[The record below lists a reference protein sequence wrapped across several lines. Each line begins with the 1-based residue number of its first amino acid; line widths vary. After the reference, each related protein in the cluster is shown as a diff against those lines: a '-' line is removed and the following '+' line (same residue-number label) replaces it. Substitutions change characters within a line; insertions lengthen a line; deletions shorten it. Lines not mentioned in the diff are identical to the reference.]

1 MKALVCG
8 GAGYIGSHMVR
19 ALIREG
25 HDVLVV
31 DDLSTGHRAA
41 TGETE
46 LAVVNLLDESALDR
60 VFASWKPDVVFH
72 FAAFSVVR
80 DSVADP
86 LVYYRN
92 NIAGSINLLSSMR
105 RHGVSKLV
113 FSSTAA
119 VYGMPS
125 VDRID
130 ESQPL
135 QPINPY
141 GSSKVAAERLLCEAH
156 HAYGIRSVSFRY
168 FNAAGADP
176 SGGIG
181 EAHDPETHL
190 IPNVL
195 RAAAGGT
202 AIQVYGS
209 DYATP
214 DGTCIRDYVHVCDLA
229 RAHLRAAQYLD
240 DHDGAYSFNLGSGN
254 GCSVLEVIS
263 AAERVT
269 GRRVDVVFSPRREGD
284 PDRLVASHVLASKEL
299 SWLPTMSDIDNLVG
313 SAWAWHLQRNY

>member
-1 MKALVCG
+1 
-8 GAGYIGSHMVR
+8 MVR
-19 ALIREG
+19 ALARGG
-25 HDVLVV
+25 HEVLVV

-41 TGETE
+41 TGGAD
-46 LAVVNLLDESALDR
+46 LAIVNLLDEVALDR
-60 VFASWKPDVVFH
+60 VIASWRPEVVFH

-92 NIAGSINLLSSMR
+92 NIAGSINLLSSMC
-105 RHGVSKLV
+105 RHGVKKLV

-119 VYGMPS
+119 VYGVPS
-125 VDRID
+125 VERID
-130 ESQPL
+130 EAQPL
-135 QPINPY
+135 KPINPY

-195 RAAAGGT
+195 RAASGGA
-202 AIQVYGS
+202 AIEIYGN
-209 DYATP
+209 DYATH
-214 DGTCIRDYVHVCDLA
+214 DGTCIRDYIHVCDLA
-229 RAHLRAAQYLD
+229 RAHLRAAQYLE
-240 DHDGAYSFNLGSGN
+240 DHDGAYSFNLGSGS

-263 AAERVT
+263 AVERVT
-269 GRRVDVVFSPRREGD
+269 GRQVNVIYSPRREGD
-284 PDRLVASHVLASKEL
+284 PDRLVASHALATREL
-299 SWLPTMSDIDNLVG
+299 SWLPEMSDLDSLVG

>member
-1 MKALVCG
+1 MRALVCG

-19 ALIREG
+19 TLVRHG

-41 TGETE
+41 TGE
-46 LAVVNLLDESALDR
+46 AKFVPVNLLDEAALDQ

-195 RAAAGGT
+195 RAAAAGT
-202 AIQVYGS
+202 AIQVYGN

-229 RAHLRAAQYLD
+229 TAHLRAAQYLD
-240 DHDGAYSFNLGSGN
+240 DHDGAFAFNLGSGN

-263 AAERVT
+263 AVERVT
-269 GRRVDVVFSPRREGD
+269 GRQVRVEFSPRREGD
-284 PDRLVASHVLASKEL
+284 PDRLVASHALATKEL
-299 SWLPTMSDIDNLVG
+299 SWLPAMSDIDSLVG